1 MSRSSKTPPAGGV
14 SDVFFAARK
23 ASDRTPLTHEMIAK
37 DLEAFRKAGGKIE
50 VLGTTRS
57 LQRIDIDPAAS
68 SPAPARP
75 TPSRHRS

>member
-1 MSRSSKTPPAGGV
+1 MPRTNKSPPAGRT
-14 SDVFFAARK
+14 SDVLFTTRK

-37 DLEAFRKAGGKIE
+37 DLEAFRDAGGKIE
-50 VLGTTRS
+50 VLGTTRT
-57 LQRIDIDPAAS
+57 LQRINIDPAAS

>member
-1 MSRSSKTPPAGGV
+1 MPRSNKSYPAG
-14 SDVFFAARK
+14 AAPDMLFTSRK
-23 ASDRTPLTHEMIAK
+23 ANDRTPLTHETIAK

-57 LQRIDIDPAAS
+57 LQRIDIDPTAS
-68 SPAPARP
+68 PPAPARP